1 MTNQVLELSQFRAFV
16 FDAYGTLFD
25 VNAAAEK
32 LANDLG
38 PLWPDLSNLWRQKQL
53 EYSWVCSLMQ
63 SPWRS
68 FWQVTQDALDYA
80 LEFHQLDSDKW
91 RGPLLKIYLSL
102 PAFAEVPAALST
114 LRSVRES
121 ADFAILSNGSSD
133 MLNSAI
139 QGSEFNQFFDA
150 VLSADA
156 VGVFKTSPQT
166 YQMVI
171 DRFLITD
178 PSKVLFFSSNG
189 WDIAGA
195 GQFGFTTVWLNRGA
209 AIRDRLP
216 IKPDFEV
223 PSLTD
228 FLRGNGH

>member
-1 MTNQVLELSQFRAFV
+1 MTSQIPELSQFRVFV

-32 LANDLG
+32 LAHDLG
-38 PLWPDLSNLWRQKQL
+38 PVWPDFSNLWRQKQL

-63 SPWRS
+63 SPWRP
-68 FWQVTQDALDYA
+68 FWQITQDALDYA
-80 LEFHQLDSDKW
+80 LEFHKLDSGKW
-91 RGPLLKIYLSL
+91 RDPLLKIYFSL
-102 PAFAEVPAALST
+102 PAFAEVPAVLNTFRALH
-114 LRSVRES
+114 ES
-121 ADFAILSNGSSD
+121 AALAILSNGSID

-139 QGSEFNQFFDA
+139 RGSELDQFFDA

-166 YQMVI
+166 YQMTI

-178 PSKVLFFSSNG
+178 PSTVLFFSSNG

-216 IKPDFEV
+216 IKPDYEV
-223 PSLTD
+223 SSLTNVLHGLD
-228 FLRGNGH
+228 H